1 MKQKYPLLQLALD
14 FIDLPRAISVA
25 KEAIKAGCDII
36 EVGTPLI
43 KSEGMQAIRKIKDI
57 LPKNM
62 KLVADMKTMDVGR
75 VEVEMAAKSGA
86 DIVGILGAANIETIK
101 ESIKAA
107 KNYGCEIVVDMIEV
121 KDVLSRVKE
130 IEKFRPDYFG
140 IHIPIDEQMKGKIT
154 FNLLKK
160 VKSIT
165 KIPVSIAGGINSETV
180 VDAVNAGADIIV
192 VGGAITKS
200 QNVTKSV
207 KEIKYAMRK
216 KVKIKTALYNRV
228 KEDSEIKNVLMK
240 VSTANISDA
249 MHRREPIIGL
259 KPITENTKLVG
270 KIVTVRTYPGDWSKP
285 VQAIDVATKGNV
297 IIIDAGGVPPA
308 VWGELA
314 TNSAIK
320 KGLSGVIIWGGIRDV
335 QDIKKLNFP
344 AFAKIVTPQAG
355 EPKGF
360 GEINVP
366 ITISGIKIFP
376 SDWVVADNDG
386 IIIIPKEEIVEV
398 TNRAM
403 DVLERE
409 NRLRKEIS
417 YGSTLAQTAYL
428 SKWEK
433 K

>member
-1 MKQKYPLLQLALD
+1 MKHTLLQIALD
-14 FIDLPRAISVA
+14 FIDLPRAITVA
-25 KEAIKAGCDII
+25 KEAVNAGCDII
-36 EVGTPLI
+36 EIGTPLI
-43 KSEGMQAIRKIKDI
+43 KSEGMNAIRKIKSVLPNNIKI
-57 LPKNM
+57 L
-62 KLVADMKTMDVGR
+62 ADMKTMDVGR

-86 DIVGILGAANIETIK
+86 DIVGILGASNIETIK

-107 KNYGCEIVVDMIEV
+107 KNYGCKIIVDMIEV
-121 KDVLSRVKE
+121 KDLIKRVKE
-130 IEKFRPDYFG
+130 IEKLCPDYFG
-140 IHIPIDEQMKGKIT
+140 IHIPIDEQMKGKT
-154 FNLLKK
+154 SFHQLKQ
-160 VKSIT
+160 VKSVT

-180 VDAVNAGADIIV
+180 VNAINSGADIVV

-207 KEIKYAMRK
+207 KEIKSAMTK
-216 KVKIKTALYNRV
+216 KIKIKTTLYKRV
-228 KEDSEIKNVLMK
+228 VERNEIKNVLMK
-240 VSTANISDA
+240 VSTANVSDA
-249 MHRREPIIGL
+249 MHRALPIIDL
-259 KPITENTKLVG
+259 KPLLENMKLAGPV
-270 KIVTVRTYPGDWSKP
+270 VTVRTYPGDWAKP
-285 VQAIDVATKGNV
+285 VQAIDVANKGDV
-297 IIIDAGGVPPA
+297 IIIDSGGSAPA

-314 TNSAIK
+314 TNSALK
-320 KGLSGVIIWGGIRDV
+320 KKLAGVIIWGGIRDTE
-335 QDIKKLNFP
+335 DIKKLRFP
-344 AFAKIVTPQAG
+344 SFAKVITPQAG

-376 SDWVVADNDG
+376 GDWVIADNDG
-386 IIIIPKEEIVEV
+386 IVIIPKEELVEI

-417 YGSTLAQTAYL
+417 DGSTLAQTAYL